1 MINMSA
7 CFAAMVAGMFFGCV
21 SILGEDEEDD

>member
-7 CFAAMVAGMFFGCV
+7 CFAAMMAGMFLGFV
-21 SILGEDEEDD
+21 SILGEDEKDD